1 MQSFTLSSLLSESA
15 IYMESSLGQ
24 GLSRVMNAAYNWIL
38 NWLRP
43 EGTNL
48 IPRIVWLNGCGDQ
61 ATFSVL
67 DMTSE
72 QDWGGSGRTCTVQGI
87 CSLDGNRTSFSGLIN
102 GSLFVSTPSP
112 PQLLSLW
119 VQKLLVK
126 SWNSLFPFFLNTS
139 ERNLFLA
146 LIQQWMPWLLLVVGS
161 KDTCNNSCQALRSL

>member
-126 SWNSLFPFFLNTS
+126 SWSSLFPFFKIPARGTFSLLWFS
-139 ERNLFLA
+139 SGCRGCC
-146 LIQQWMPWLLLVVGS
+146 WLLVVRIPAITTA
-161 KDTCNNSCQALRSL
+161 KL